1 MNLKQFYIGIGI
13 ALCGASIYLV
23 NASQFIFGKFI
34 NRFAPCADAP
44 GNSFPCYGVYDIAL
58 MITLAAVGA
67 ILLCL
72 LLWDLYKRGALRP
85 TNRKRL
91 ALLALAAI
99 ALVGALAVAWHTPG
113 SVVGSPLIRAIPT
126 DAASRESAEFAQK
139 IQRYFV
145 ENIGQP
151 IDSGFTASLY
161 LQAFSGLTESD
172 FDGVETLEGSYV
184 YADGKLD
191 FTRPQTKIMR
201 ISTAEEAI
209 TENGHRTLFDALR
222 MRLGNHLSVDEI
234 ISRIQNDTSSP
245 FVSVGDILGAM
256 TVVSVELF
264 NTGQYSTDPRSMIIG
279 PRNVQITLKGPIEV
293 TGAYSAVHSG
303 IGFDGYCMSSISDV
317 ASLSRMPVFP
327 VRGGPPDIRSYF
339 CFHNGETAQQKLG
352 EESRTITVTIDNY
365 QLNSYPAEVV
375 DWADLI
381 DVVNE

>member
-1 MNLKQFYIGIGI
+1 MNLKQFYTGRAIGF
-13 ALCGASIYLV
+13 V
-23 NASQFIFGKFI
+23 
-34 NRFAPCADAP
+34 
-44 GNSFPCYGVYDIAL
+44 
-58 MITLAAVGA
+58 
-67 ILLCL
+67 
-72 LLWDLYKRGALRP
+72 
-85 TNRKRL
+85 
-91 ALLALAAI
+91 
-99 ALVGALAVAWHTPG
+99 ALVAVILVGVTIIG
-113 SVVGSPLIRAIPT
+113 SRSNTPT
-126 DAASRESAEFAQK
+126 DRTTPEAVEFAQK

-172 FDGVETLEGSYV
+172 FDGVETWEGRYV
-184 YADGKLD
+184 YADGTLT
-191 FTRPQTKIMR
+191 FMRPQTGR

-209 TENGHRTLFDALR
+209 TENGHRTLFETLR
-222 MRLGNHLSVDEI
+222 RRLGSDLSVDEI

-256 TVVSVELF
+256 TVVGVAPF
-264 NTGQYSTDPRSMIIG
+264 NSGQYSTDPRSMIIG

-293 TGAYSAVHSG
+293 TGAYSAVHSA
-303 IGFDGYCMSSISDV
+303 IGFDGYCMSSISDA

-327 VRGGPPDIRSYF
+327 VRGGPPDIRSHF
-339 CFHNGETAQQKLG
+339 CFRNGETARQKLG
-352 EESRTITVTIDNY
+352 EESRTVTVMIDNY

>member
-1 MNLKQFYIGIGI
+1 MRNPYVAGVAIAFCVIVFYLANTEQF
-13 ALCGASIYLV
+13 
-23 NASQFIFGKFI
+23 FGKFI
-34 NRFAPCADAP
+34 NRFSPCVQSHET
-44 GNSFPCYGVYDIAL
+44 SFPCYGMYDIVL
-58 MITLAAVGA
+58 MTASAAVGA

-72 LLWDLYKRGALRP
+72 LLWDLYKRGVLRL

-91 ALLALAAI
+91 ALLALAVI
-99 ALVGALAVAWHTPG
+99 AFVGVLAVARHIPG

-126 DAASRESAEFAQK
+126 NAASRESAEFAQK

-145 ENIGQP
+145 ENIVQP

-209 TENGHRTLFDALR
+209 TENGHTTLFDALR
-222 MRLGNHLSVDEI
+222 MRLGDDLSVDDL
-234 ISRIQNDTSSP
+234 ISHIQNDTSSP
-245 FVSVGDILGAM
+245 FVSVGDMLGAM
-256 TVVSVELF
+256 TVVSVKPF

-293 TGAYSAVHSG
+293 MGAYSAVHSG

-339 CFHNGETAQQKLG
+339 CFRNSEMAQKILG
-352 EESRTITVTIDNY
+352 EKSRTITVAIDNY

-381 DVVNE
+381 DVVKE